1 MLRHCVA
8 KKLILGLDV
17 GKTIID
23 VETNRHAGMSSVKDN
38 SSSILTYIFG
48 VPHPLVLANFID
60 DFQ

>member
-23 VETNRHAGMSSVKDN
+23 VETNRHAGMSSVNDN

-48 VPHPLVLANFID
+48 VSHPLVLANFID